1 MYKTI
6 IYIKMSPSK
15 KLQLEQLQKTSW
27 LRSIMKRY
35 KLNQHDVGEICAVK
49 QQTVS
54 YWMNSGTMKEK
65 HVQAIC
71 KEFGE
76 EVPSF
81 SEVDPLL
88 YDWHPITHEIVKDLV
103 RDNNALSYADLSPKK
118 RAAIERKLN
127 LVLDNIKLIND
138 LIG

>member
-1 MYKTI
+1 MV
-6 IYIKMSPSK
+6 YIKMSRPK
-15 KLQLEQLQKTSW
+15 KLQFEQLQKTSW

-71 KEFGE
+71 DEFGE
-76 EVPSF
+76 EIPTF
-81 SEVDPLL
+81 SEIDPLL
-88 YDWHPITHEIVKDLV
+88 YDWHPITYEIIEDLI
-103 RDNNALSYADLSPKK
+103 RDNNALSYADLNPRK
-118 RAAIERKLN
+118 RAAIEKKLTF
-127 LVLDNIKLIND
+127 LLGNIKQLND